1 MLIEKS
7 DQSSVFQVLFALFIA
22 FLCIS
27 GCLERAT
34 VPTQEP
40 SSEPYD
46 QLPDSRLQM
55 DYDVELSRD
64 LFRLQ
69 GDLLLPGAANL
80 GYILLNASLQKEE
93 RPVFSTKYLLMQIEP
108 NREYGFEIC
117 RSCRLESGDY
127 DCILRAEAPQGII
140 AEEVRKVSLEGARD
154 RPGGW
159 SQAEEMAFWRMI
171 GEYEREGD
179 EGEAR
184 VREGDVGAGDEG
196 EANVGEGDARKEDA
210 GLGDESEGD
219 VRKEVEGADNKND
232 EEMEGEAAGEG
243 GGIQEGAGGGE
254 DLKADDVGNES
265 LGEPSYSESSPIAL
279 FSGYGARDDEDGI
292 SSHERLLVGS
302 KSSRKYHLPDCRFA
316 QKIKPEN
323 LISFSGVEDARREGY
338 LPCKVC
344 NP

>member
-1 MLIEKS
+1 MLIKKP
-7 DQSSVFQVLFALFIA
+7 DQSSIFQVLFALFIA

-27 GCLERAT
+27 GCLEKAT
-34 VPTQEP
+34 GPMQEP

-46 QLPDSRLQM
+46 QFPDSRLQM

-93 RPVFSTKYLLMQIEP
+93 IPIFSTKYLLMQIEP

-117 RSCRLESGDY
+117 KSCRLESGEY
-127 DCILRAEAPQGII
+127 DCILKAESPQGII
-140 AEEVRKVSLEGARD
+140 AEEVRKVSLEGSRD
-154 RPGGW
+154 RLEGW

-171 GEYEREGD
+171 EEYEREGD
-179 EGEAR
+179 VGEGDVGEGDVGEGDVGEGDVGEAD
-184 VREGDVGAGDEG
+184 VGEADVGEGDEREGDVREEIEG
-196 EANVGEGDARKEDA
+196 RE
-210 GLGDESEGD
+210 
-219 VRKEVEGADNKND
+219 NKND
-232 EEMEGEAAGEG
+232 EEMEGEAAGEE
-243 GGIQEGAGGGE
+243 GGIQEGVSGG
-254 DLKADDVGNES
+254 DDPKADRVVKES
-265 LGEPSYSESSPIAL
+265 LGQPSYSESSPIAL
-279 FSGYGARDDEDGI
+279 FSGYGARGDEDRI
-292 SSHERLLVGS
+292 SSHEKSLVGS
-302 KSSRKYHLPDCRFA
+302 KSSRKYHRPDCRFA